1 MPRALVASC
10 HLPFGWDGEE
20 VLRSWDSLSSQPGML
35 LQQVWKAERAQRS
48 LGGAVGS
55 VTELEQDW
63 LAKAVPAAFVRLP
76 GKKGVGQALQC

>member
-1 MPRALVASC
+1 
-10 HLPFGWDGEE
+10 
-20 VLRSWDSLSSQPGML
+20 ML